1 MLDPIVKSMAASEV
15 LSELQE
21 SGLVGYVTKEW
32 KTILDTKGLAFPFVV
47 EDGLYGAF
55 ESFLPHGQLW
65 EEISNGDI
73 CKVVFDGAEYTILA
87 VVTNNEIEIGNIE
100 GTDDGVPF
108 LFHFFDTGAEW
119 QLTINAMGA
128 ETEHSFALYLQTE
141 TIHPID
147 KKYLPDMGGGGLPV
161 VELETAINSTENGDG
176 GWTGADADKITAA
189 YELGTPVI
197 FKFTAN
203 GTEYTQIFSRAFK
216 DGELYA
222 FQSAMFFGGQA
233 ALVMIVRAGD
243 HLWLVM
249 AQKLQG
255 A

>member
-32 KTILDTKGLAFPFVV
+32 ETILDTKGLAFPFVV

-147 KKYLPDMGGGGLPV
+147 KKYLPGVCLPV
-161 VELETAINSTENGDG
+161 IELSEETKANLVANIGTDQPVTDSEK
-176 GWTGADADKITAA
+176 AFFLAA
-189 YELGTPVI
+189 KEAMTPCVV
-197 FKFTAN
+197 TAN
-203 GTEYTQIFSRAFK
+203 LSAYGMAF
-216 DGELYA
+216 A
-222 FQSAMFFGGQA
+222 A
-233 ALVMIVRAGD
+233 ALNLGGTYDANTFVPTFSGNAGAFI
-243 HLWLVM
+243 LVVYIKNDDVQI
-249 AQKLQG
+249 ALLRG
-255 A
+255 